1 MHKIS
6 IFNTNLISE
15 ENVFSTISVCS
26 KESKDSS
33 QSKEWYSRI
42 LSNNSSCFLYLCQST
57 FGNINWEKSC
67 DILNRATGLYPIIA
81 EKLLKTS
88 ISPTTPSNIVLWQ
101 QLKTLHLSNPWLYI
115 YLDLF
120 QEKKWNACCKI
131 TFPAIS
137 DRGRR
142 WTLKGA
148 IVF

>member
-1 MHKIS
+1 MS
-6 IFNTNLISE
+6 LALL
-15 ENVFSTISVCS
+15 VCVV
-26 KESKDSS
+26 KRAKTLLRA
-33 QSKEWYSRI
+33 KWYSRI

-67 DILNRATGLYPIIA
+67 DILNRAMELYPIIA

-142 WTLKGA
+142 WTLNGA
-148 IVF
+148 IVL